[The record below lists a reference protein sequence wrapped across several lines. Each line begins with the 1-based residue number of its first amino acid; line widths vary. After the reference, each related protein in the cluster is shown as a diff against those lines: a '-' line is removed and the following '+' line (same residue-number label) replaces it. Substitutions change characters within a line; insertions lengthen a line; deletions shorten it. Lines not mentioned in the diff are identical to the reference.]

1 MNEKDYKIIFCI
13 VNAGFSDEVM
23 DAARSAGATG
33 GTVIRGRGTANR
45 EAEDFFHIQFQ
56 PDKEI
61 IMILVPEEIREAVL
75 HALYRGVG
83 RDTPGQGIAFC
94 LPVDEVVGLPDAEKK
109 QD

>member
-1 MNEKDYKIIFCI
+1 MKKTIKSSSVSLMQAFPMKSWMLP
-13 VNAGFSDEVM
+13 A
-23 DAARSAGATG
+23 AGATG

-83 RDTPGQGIAFC
+83 LDTPGQGIAFC